1 MNKIPISEYKNLIV
15 SLRRIVTEIQKRKQ
29 QNRNQTQNK
38 IIDKNQSKSK

>member
-15 SLRRIVTEIQKRKQ
+15 SLRRIVTEIHKRKQ

-38 IIDKNQSKSK
+38 IINKKQSKSK